1 MTLTDPAA
9 RPAPVPSADPVWSKG
24 FTPRIGLALGGGA
37 ARGWAHIGAIRVLE
51 EAGIR
56 ADIVTGTSIG
66 AVIGAAAMAGKLD
79 ALEAFARS
87 LTRRNVVGLIDP
99 VFGSGGLIGGRRLVR
114 LLKRDLGDIRIEEM
128 ERAFLCVAT
137 ELGTGHEIWLR
148 SGALVPALRASFAL
162 PGVFQPVQIGGRW
175 LVDGA
180 LVNPVPV
187 SACRALGARVVI
199 AINLHSDIFGRGTTV
214 VHAMPPGPVDALPE
228 AAEAARAA
236 QDAEDAEA
244 GPDDGHGLFHALRER
259 LRMQLFGDDDA
270 HLPGLMGVMMESYN
284 IMQDRLTR
292 SRMAGDP
299 PDYAIG
305 PRLGD
310 IGLFDFHRA
319 DEAIEIGAEATRRG
333 LDDIRHLIETLR

>member
-1 MTLTDPAA
+1 MTLPEPIPD
-9 RPAPVPSADPVWSKG
+9 RAPRASPDPVWSKG

-56 ADIVTGTSIG
+56 PDVVTGTSIG
-66 AVIGAAAMAGKLD
+66 AVIGAAAIAGKLD
-79 ALEAFARS
+79 PLEDFARS
-87 LTRRNVVGLIDP
+87 LTRRNVMGLIDP
-99 VFGSGGLIGGRRLVR
+99 VFGSGGLIGGRRLVK
-114 LLKRDLGDIRIEEM
+114 LLKRDLGDVRIEDLD
-128 ERAFLCVAT
+128 RAFLCVST

-187 SACRALGARVVI
+187 SSCRALGARVVI
-199 AINLHSDIFGRGTTV
+199 AVNLHSDIFGRGTTV

-236 QDAEDAEA
+236 AAVA
-244 GPDDGHGLFHALRER
+244 DGDPGLFQSLRER
-259 LRMQLFGDDDA
+259 LRLQFFGDDEA
-270 HLPGLMGVMMESYN
+270 QLPGLMGVMMESYN

-310 IGLFDFHRA
+310 VGLFDFHRA
-319 DEAIEIGAEATRRG
+319 AEAIEYGAEATRRG
-333 LDDIRHLIETLR
+333 LDDIFHLIETLR

>member
-1 MTLTDPAA
+1 MTLPEPLPASPETTS
-9 RPAPVPSADPVWSKG
+9 REPVWSKG
-24 FTPRIGLALGGGA
+24 FKPRIGLALGGGA

-56 ADIVTGTSIG
+56 PDIVTGTSIG
-66 AVIGAAAMAGKLD
+66 AVIGAAAIAGKLD
-79 ALEAFARS
+79 PLEAFARS
-87 LTRRNVVGLIDP
+87 LTRRNVMGLIDP

-114 LLKRDLGDIRIEEM
+114 LLKRDLGDVRIEDLD
-128 ERAFLCVAT
+128 RDFLCVST

-199 AINLHSDIFGRGTTV
+199 AVNLHSDIFGRGTTV

-228 AAEAARAA
+228 AAEAAAA
-236 QDAEDAEA
+236 AAA
-244 GPDDGHGLFHALRER
+244 ANTDDEPGLFHSIRER
-259 LRMQLFGDDDA
+259 LRLQFFGDDNS

-310 IGLFDFHRA
+310 VGLFDFHRA
-319 DEAIEIGAEATRRG
+319 DEAIEYGAEATRRG
-333 LDDIRHLIETLR
+333 LDDIFHLIETLR

>member
-1 MTLTDPAA
+1 MTL
-9 RPAPVPSADPVWSKG
+9 PAPIPDRTVAAGNEPVWSKG
-24 FTPRIGLALGGGA
+24 FKPRIGLALGGGA

-56 ADIVTGTSIG
+56 PDIVTGTSIG
-66 AVIGAAAMAGKLD
+66 AVIGAASIAGKLD

-114 LLKRDLGDIRIEEM
+114 LLQRDLGDIRIEEL
-128 ERAFLCVAT
+128 ERAFLCVST

-162 PGVFQPVQIGGRW
+162 PGVFQPVQLGGRW

-228 AAEAARAA
+228 AAEAAAA
-236 QDAEDAEA
+236 AKAAEDEE
-244 GPDDGHGLFHALRER
+244 HGLFHSLRER
-259 LRMQLFGDDDA
+259 LRMRLFGDDDA

-319 DEAIEIGAEATRRG
+319 DEAIEVGAEATRRG
-333 LDDIRHLIETLR
+333 LDDIRHLIDTLQ